1 MKSAAMKTSAN
12 FTESAQN
19 QKPQS
24 STELLE
30 KADHLRL
37 RAAASLNQNIGLYD
51 DARMAYLEAV
61 KADPGNTAALYSAA
75 MEYLRMAEFIKAGKL
90 INAVLK
96 INENHNQDP
105 NPYTLVAHAACLK
118 YARHGDDANTIFSQV
133 ESIPGMGEVI
143 ISLKKSAKAARYM
156 VEDVA
161 ARRCPAHILT
171 MMDKNFRKS
180 EIPNGQLQAKLKN
193 WQGAQ
198 EEPDCQ
204 R

>member
-1 MKSAAMKTSAN
+1 MPFKLTSFFCYFTFSFITEMKEKQMKSAAMKTSAN

-61 KADPGNTAALYSAA
+61 KADPGNTTALYSAA

-118 YARHGDDANTIFSQV
+118 YARHRDDANAIFSQV

-143 ISLKKSAKAARYM
+143 ISLKKNIYA
-156 VEDVA
+156 
-161 ARRCPAHILT
+161 I
-171 MMDKNFRKS
+171 
-180 EIPNGQLQAKLKN
+180 
-193 WQGAQ
+193 
-198 EEPDCQ
+198 
-204 R
+204 